1 MSKMQLIKS
10 LVVIFS
16 ILRLNFAAVRS
27 CIKEDVKNTICVK
40 SMGGGNTT
48 YVNPFYNAHNQPLV
62 LNTTIDLKEVIE
74 INEKDSSIM
83 VRVVLLTEWRDPRIG
98 LSNGSTG

>member
-1 MSKMQLIKS
+1 MSKMQLIQS

-27 CIKEDVKNTICVK
+27 CIEEDVKNTICVK
-40 SMGGGNTT
+40 SMGDGNTT
-48 YVNPFYNAHNQPLV
+48 YVNPYHNAHNQPLE

-83 VRVVLLTEWRDPRIG
+83 VRVILMTRWRDPRLG
-98 LSNGSTG
+98 LSNGSSG